1 MTKTILA
8 LIFIGL
14 VVYVR
19 LRKIL
24 AKDRGKVMKCASCG
38 RTIAERPVKKVI
50 KGKELVFCCE
60 HCADAHIPS
69 EDKESGEENKPSCC
83 H

>member
-8 LIFIGL
+8 LIFVGL
-14 VVYVR
+14 VILSI

-24 AKDRGKVMKCASCG
+24 AKGGKVMKCASCG

-60 HCADAHIPS
+60 ACAAAYVPS
-69 EDKESGEENKPSCC
+69 ENQESREKNKPSCC
-83 H
+83 N